1 MKGRIEGRIMKISI
15 IAAMDSKKGI
25 GKNGQIPWHISE
37 DLQRVKKLTT
47 GYTII
52 MGRKTFESIG
62 HPLPNRKNI
71 IVTHNLSYNSMGSEI
86 ATSLHDAINLAK
98 AAGETEC
105 FIFGGGDIFA
115 QAIMFAD
122 ELYLTIVEGDFAA
135 DTFFPD
141 YFEFTHKIFEEV
153 NESGSYKYKFLTLT
167 K

>member
-1 MKGRIEGRIMKISI
+1 
-15 IAAMDSKKGI
+15 MDSKRGI

-47 GYTII
+47 GHTII

-71 IVTHNLSYNSMGSEI
+71 ILTRNLSYNSMGSPI
-86 ATSLHDAINLAK
+86 ATSLGEAIEMAK
-98 AAGETEC
+98 AAGESEV

-115 QAIMFAD
+115 QGIGLAD
-122 ELYLTIVEGDFAA
+122 ELYLTIVEGDFEA

-141 YFEFTHKIFEEV
+141 YANFTRRIYEEEKEEG
-153 NESGSYKYKFLTLT
+153 NYKFKFLTLG

>member
-1 MKGRIEGRIMKISI
+1 MKISI
-15 IAAMDSKKGI
+15 IAAMDEKRGI

-47 GYTII
+47 GHTII

-71 IVTHNLSYNSMGSEI
+71 IVTHNLSYNSMGSEVAI
-86 ATSLHDAINLAK
+86 SLHDAIELAK

-122 ELYLTIVEGDFAA
+122 ELYLTIVKGDFGA

-141 YFEFTHKIFEEV
+141 YSEFTHKIVDQDLEEG
-153 NESGSYKYKFLTLT
+153 NYKFKFLTLT

>member
-1 MKGRIEGRIMKISI
+1 MKISI
-15 IAAMDSKKGI
+15 IAAMDEKKGI

-47 GYTII
+47 GHTII

-71 IVTHNLSYNSMGSEI
+71 IITHNLSYNSMGSQV
-86 ATSLHDAINLAK
+86 ATSLHDAIELAK

-115 QAIMFAD
+115 QAIIFAD
-122 ELYLTIVEGDFAA
+122 ELYLTIVKGDFGA

-141 YFEFTHKIFEEV
+141 YSNFIRKIYEE
-153 NESGSYKYKFLTLT
+153 EKEEGEYKFKFLTLA